1 MDCCTQPYPWPS
13 AAGCQDSITERGQKR
28 LADRLQPAILWP
40 SSASCQD
47 SKTESTEEIDW
58 WIAPSLILTLF
69 RRLPRLQNRKRNK
82 EVGWW
87 IAPSL
92 TLTFFRRLQWWQNR
106 KQHKTRLQNRKRN
119 KEVGWWSNQLYLDP
133 LPQAAKMTK
142 QKTKEVG
149 WWIATSLTLTL
160 FHRLPRWQNRKQ
172 KRLVDGLDPALP
184 WPSST
189 DCLGWLKSSTPLT
202 SSWLSWNELIC
213 YVAQMF
219 VYF

>member
-28 LADRLQPAILWP
+28 LAARLQPAILWI

-119 KEVGWWSNQLYLDP
+119 KRLVDE
-133 LPQAAKMTK
+133 
-142 QKTKEVG
+142 
-149 WWIATSLTLTL
+149 ATSFTLTL
-160 FHRLPRWQNRKQ
+160 FRRLPRWQNRKQ
-172 KRLVDGLDPALP
+172 KRLVDGLQPALP

-189 DCLGWLKSSTPLT
+189 GCQDDKTENKRGWLMDWTQPYLDPLPQAA
-202 SSWLSWNELIC
+202 WAGWNPPPLSPAAGCPEMN
-213 YVAQMF
+213 
-219 VYF
+219 